1 MTARVLICC
10 GSGGVGKTTVSAAVA
25 IKRAMAGE
33 RVAVLTIDP
42 ARRLADSLSIGEIG
56 NTARPVPLQGAAP
69 GGSLDAMMLDAKAT
83 FDDLIRRISPSPA
96 SAERVLANRYYQFAS
111 EKLGGSHE
119 YMAMQK
125 LLDLWENGP
134 YDTIVLDTPPTRH
147 ALDFLAAPRRMAG
160 LFDQGVLRWLVMPA
174 SRGGWRALEL
184 GSEAV
189 AKVLQKMMGEGTIR
203 EIAEFFEA
211 FRDLWDGFRERSL
224 RVDALLA
231 DPATRFLLVS
241 SPAPASR
248 SEALFFLG
256 ELSERGLPFG
266 GFLVNRVVL
275 PPEHTLPDGP
285 LATALDAPARDV
297 VDAALRDAWADR
309 TRRAGAHATSIAALR
324 QAGPVDAPCWLIPEQ
339 TRDLHR
345 LEDLVGLAE
354 FLPSIEL

>member
-1 MTARVLICC
+1 
-10 GSGGVGKTTVSAAVA
+10 
-25 IKRAMAGE
+25 
-33 RVAVLTIDP
+33 
-42 ARRLADSLSIGEIG
+42 
-56 NTARPVPLQGAAP
+56 
-69 GGSLDAMMLDAKAT
+69 
-83 FDDLIRRISPSPA
+83 
-96 SAERVLANRYYQFAS
+96 
-111 EKLGGSHE
+111 
-119 YMAMQK
+119 MAMQK
-125 LLDLWENGP
+125 LLDLWESGP

-189 AKVLQKMMGEGTIR
+189 AKVLTKMMGEGTIR

-248 SEALFFLG
+248 GEALFFLR

-266 GFLVNRVVL
+266 GFLVNRVVQA
-275 PPEHTLPDGP
+275 PAHTLPDGP
-285 LATALDAPARDV
+285 VQTGLEGPAHDAV
-297 VDAALRDAWADR
+297 VAALRQASADR
-309 TRRAGAHATSIAALR
+309 ARRAAAHAASVAALR
-324 QAGPVDAPCWLIPEQ
+324 QAGPDDAPCWQIPEQ
-339 TRDLHR
+339 PRDLHR
-345 LEDLVGLAE
+345 LDDLVGLAE
-354 FLPSIEL
+354 HLPPLDM